1 MILVIEYKI
10 RYSGLKSILILC
22 GGEFMTSDE
31 FIKKFTETYA
41 SDYEYEWDE
50 DLREITVFC
59 NILDNLGYNIYFLL
73 TMGILESKIK
83 TIKLH
88 KKSFKL
94 TVSNEYW

>member
-1 MILVIEYKI
+1 M
-10 RYSGLKSILILC
+10 
-22 GGEFMTSDE
+22 
-31 FIKKFTETYA
+31 
-41 SDYEYEWDE
+41 
-50 DLREITVFC
+50 
-59 NILDNLGYNIYFLL
+59 GYNIYFLL